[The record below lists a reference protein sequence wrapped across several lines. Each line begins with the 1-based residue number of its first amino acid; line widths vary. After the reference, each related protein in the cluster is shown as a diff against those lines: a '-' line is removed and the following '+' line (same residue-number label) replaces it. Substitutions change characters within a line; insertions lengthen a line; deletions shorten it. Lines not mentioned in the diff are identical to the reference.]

1 MNRLRILL
9 IVVEVFVA
17 QQGAANT
24 FRTTLLERMAMA
36 IGIVSSELPANS
48 DMDSIAVVKNKP
60 IHVRTNAWGDV
71 VHIGYSMFNS
81 ELVVQYHNPYIFD
94 FIERYL
100 LELDLGL
107 DKRNN
112 IETRMRI
119 DRVTMVK
126 GSLRQLRSV
135 TPHSDIKLTID
146 EKERK
151 MYRLNCTVAANDL
164 SITIPADCQLLLGAN
179 AIELEQ
185 IFSRNVKHSMPI
197 AGVDTVSDLSSMRV
211 SIAGNTLVTDGDS
224 YMNKAIRNNLY
235 LREDNGVRKLICSP
249 NSPSRSVSNIMLT
262 GVFANELP
270 MELVLNRYG
279 NQRETLNVTLQQFIA
294 YCKQE
299 GATLYFGIKELSE
312 QVLKGTLFAYNV
324 NLACTHML
332 SVEFPLSL
340 LEGEKGKIQATA
352 YVYIPLGHIADKF
365 FIDDYNSTL
374 LYD

>member
-9 IVVEVFVA
+9 IVVGVFVA
-17 QQGAANT
+17 QQGVANT

-48 DMDSIAVVKNKP
+48 DMDSVAVVKNKP

-81 ELVVQYHNPYIFD
+81 ELVAHYHNPYIFD

-107 DKRNN
+107 DKRD

-119 DRVTMVK
+119 DCVTMVK
-126 GSLRQLRSV
+126 GRLWQLRSV
-135 TPHSDIKLTID
+135 TPLSDIKLTID

-179 AIELEQ
+179 AIELEKV
-185 IFSRNVKHSMPI
+185 FSRSVKHFTTI
-197 AGVDTVSDLSSMRV
+197 VGVDTISDLSSMRV
-211 SIAGNTLVTDGDS
+211 SIAGKTLVTDGDF
-224 YMNKAIRNNLY
+224 YMSKAIRNSLY

-249 NSPSRSVSNIMLT
+249 KLPSRSISNIMLT

-279 NQRETLNVTLQQFIA
+279 NQRDTLDVTLQQFIA

-312 QVLKGTLFAYNV
+312 EILRGTLFAYNA

-332 SVEFPLSL
+332 SVEFPFSL
-340 LEGEKGKIQATA
+340 LEGGKEKIRATT
-352 YVYIPLGHIADKF
+352 YVYIPLGHIADTF
-365 FIDDYNSTL
+365 FIDDYNPTL